1 MKCQAGPLLFI
12 SLLQLS
18 VSIGGMPFIRG
29 SGSRGILVSPSL
41 AADHCAPPPPSK
53 TSPRKET
60 PAWQRLYT
68 RGKLPDRER
77 DEALKD
83 GMVFGG
89 LDVERVLVVGQLSE
103 VDWGYLVSF
112 KRVIKLTQQPI
123 VNFIDFL
130 PVTFEAQSIR

>member
-1 MKCQAGPLLFI
+1 MSDP
-12 SLLQLS
+12 
-18 VSIGGMPFIRG
+18 IGGKLFIRG

-41 AADHCAPPPPSK
+41 AADHSLPRPQVKRP
-53 TSPRKET
+53 PRKET

-68 RGKLPDRER
+68 RGELPDRER

-83 GMVFGG
+83 GMVSGG
-89 LDVERVLVVGQLSE
+89 LDVERVFVVGQLSE

-130 PVTFEAQSIR
+130 PVIYEAQGIR